1 MREDEDFPND
11 LLMFTRCMWYVSN
24 TNNAYFFPGVAL
36 VGFWVLV
43 TELFVSKYVR
53 NLKYGNSE
61 IRKYLEG
68 NRKIGT
74 VGQIHRVIRN
84 RVYGIS
90 LLFN

>member
-1 MREDEDFPND
+1 MKIS
-11 LLMFTRCMWYVSN
+11 LMICLCSHVVCGMYPTLTMPI
-24 TNNAYFFPGVAL
+24 FFPGVAL

-53 NLKYGNSE
+53 NLKYRNSE